1 MGGIKHFGY
10 PELVEF
16 GAVNLW
22 TRLLLLS
29 VAKGWFCRGSA
40 GSRHR
45 SPILSHASPPEHSG
59 SRAPLLAPSF
69 AVNRSDNLI
78 RFLREIPRIA
88 RGETL
93 ANDRHK
99 QPDLG
104 VSKGVLQLAGPPP
117 CVGIEK
123 GLVDSW
129 IDFADL

>member
-1 MGGIKHFGY
+1 MLLICGLDCSSYLWQRDGFA
-10 PELVEF
+10 E
-16 GAVNLW
+16 GAPDHATAPRSSHTPRLRSTVALERRYW
-22 TRLLLLS
+22 RHLLLLI
-29 VAKGWFCRGSA
+29 G
-40 GSRHR
+40 
-45 SPILSHASPPEHSG
+45 
-59 SRAPLLAPSF
+59 
-69 AVNRSDNLI
+69 SDNLI

-129 IDFADL
+129 IDFADLLSSSQKDTVGLTTK